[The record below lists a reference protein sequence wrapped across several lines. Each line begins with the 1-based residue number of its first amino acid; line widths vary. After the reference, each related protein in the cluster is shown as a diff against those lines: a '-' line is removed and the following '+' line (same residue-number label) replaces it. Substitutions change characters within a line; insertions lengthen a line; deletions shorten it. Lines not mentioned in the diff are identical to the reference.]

1 MSDFPQTLVINLED
15 RKDKWAEVQDSFKTW
30 PVPLERLDAV
40 RMKPGWKGCAASH
53 LKAIKTAKE
62 RGWDMVIILEDDALL
77 AEDGLERFKKL
88 LPVLRARRKE
98 WDIFLGGSTSLT
110 NLKVMNR
117 EPELFQATAYTTH
130 FCLVNS
136 EAYDKI
142 LNGYDPDG
150 EDPIDVFYK
159 RAIRLWM
166 TNPHIAIQ
174 RPGLTDIGNKVN
186 DYTRLFDKASRK
198 MAVAI
203 WNLIAL
209 YILIPLFFFLLIVF
223 YRRELV
229 VLFGMVAAGA
239 ATRSVKGTRHK

>member
-1 MSDFPQTLVINLED
+1 MTDFPQTLVINLAD
-15 RKDKWAEVQDSFKTW
+15 RTDKWAEVQDSFKSW

-53 LKAIKTAKE
+53 LKAIRTAKE
-62 RGWDMVIILEDDALL
+62 RGLDMVIILEDDALL
-77 AEDGLERFKKL
+77 AEDGLNRFVKL
-88 LPVLRARRKE
+88 LPILRARRNE

-110 NLKVMNR
+110 KLKVMNR

-136 EAYDKI
+136 DAYDKI
-142 LNGYDPDG
+142 LNGYDPNGD
-150 EDPIDVFYK
+150 DPIDVFYK
-159 RAIRLWM
+159 REIRLWM

-186 DYTRLFDKASRK
+186 DYTRLFDKAGKR
-198 MAVAI
+198 MAGAI

-209 YILIPLFFFLLIVF
+209 HILIPLLFFLLVLF
-223 YRRELV
+223 YHRELRV
-229 VLFGMVAAGA
+229 MLGEIVGSTL
-239 ATRSVKGTRHK
+239 RKSIKNVKK